1 MWLVPRIDSPSET
14 SAGSMLTGSDEAAKT
29 MVPPCWLPPPA
40 PPPDPFSSPHA
51 VATSASAANRTSRR
65 IPRGRCNA
73 PTSHPGRRRRHP
85 VSARLDR
92 TGVPGRNASVLDGLE
107 LLERLAAAVAPEH
120 RPAEG
125 RAEEVFEGGVGR
137 PAPRAA
143 GRRARAAACG

>member
-14 SAGSMLTGSDEAAKT
+14 SAGSMLTGSDEAANT

-73 PTSHPGRRRRHP
+73 HTAPPRPFPPAARRRDQCQRGQQDEQANP
-85 VSARLDR
+85 TWTLQCPPLP
-92 TGVPGRNASVLDGLE
+92 PGPPPS
-107 LLERLAAAVAPEH
+107 
-120 RPAEG
+120 
-125 RAEEVFEGGVGR
+125 
-137 PAPRAA
+137 AA
-143 GRRARAAACG
+143 GICQIGPHGGALTQCLSG